1 MLFKLRTSYL
11 FAAVSFAVMLAS
23 CKSSTNGTDP
33 GVDSVSIS
41 KKMAN
46 DSISGVVIAYY
57 IQDSISQGFN
67 FYRQIDSILK
77 SKEKEFEVTLRAK
90 YEGYQKFEESVRKKM
105 EAGEITGFQLDE
117 LQREAV
123 AKQESIANYERQ
135 RGGELQQESMEYT
148 TVLMNKISEAGREF
162 SEENGIDL
170 FFFYQKGGQI
180 TYISDAMDVTQQFIN
195 YLNKREDELMGDFEE
210 DLENVVI
217 PEEDIK

>member
-1 MLFKLRTSYL
+1 MLFKLRTSFL
-11 FAAVSFAVMLAS
+11 FASVSFAVLLTS
-23 CKSSTNGTDP
+23 CNSSTEVTDSE
-33 GVDSVSIS
+33 VDSVSIS

-67 FYRQIDSILK
+67 FYRKIDSILK
-77 SKEKEFEVTLRAK
+77 AKEKEFEVTLRGK

-210 DLENVVI
+210 DLENVEV
-217 PEEDIK
+217 PEEDIE